1 MNHEEADTKVVSLVR
16 HAAEHTE
23 QEGARFVVR
32 SSSGDVD
39 IPVIMLGSGLEGD
52 IVIDSGR
59 SNHRKILN
67 MNQSTMTQQQKK
79 ALLGMHAFTGC
90 AQNSSFFRKGKKK
103 CWKIAQNQ
111 LNAFCQLGE
120 SYEISEQMYKDLET
134 FVCRLYGGKGDDVN
148 KLRSEIFWRTLKKKG
163 QVIDLSLLPPC
174 RISLHLHT
182 RRSNFIARIWRQA
195 DRDMMELEVPQ
206 DHGWNDDFSLEWPQ
220 DMFPEDVI
228 KEIVT
233 DSNEESDYDTDSDSN
248 DEVEDNDD
256 DENEL

>member
-1 MNHEEADTKVVSLVR
+1 MKIPRDFQKFLNNGRNKERLYELFEETFVQRKRELNDRQIYFARKDLCKLITSTNVETLYSMNHEEADTKVVSLVR

-90 AQNSSFFRKGKKK
+90 DQNSSFFRKGKKK
-103 CWKIAQNQ
+103 CWKIAQNH

-120 SYEISEQMYKDLET
+120 SYEISEQMYKDL
-134 FVCRLYGGKGDDVN
+134 
-148 KLRSEIFWRTLKKKG
+148 
-163 QVIDLSLLPPC
+163 
-174 RISLHLHT
+174 
-182 RRSNFIARIWRQA
+182 
-195 DRDMMELEVPQ
+195 
-206 DHGWNDDFSLEWPQ
+206 
-220 DMFPEDVI
+220 
-228 KEIVT
+228 
-233 DSNEESDYDTDSDSN
+233 
-248 DEVEDNDD
+248 
-256 DENEL
+256 